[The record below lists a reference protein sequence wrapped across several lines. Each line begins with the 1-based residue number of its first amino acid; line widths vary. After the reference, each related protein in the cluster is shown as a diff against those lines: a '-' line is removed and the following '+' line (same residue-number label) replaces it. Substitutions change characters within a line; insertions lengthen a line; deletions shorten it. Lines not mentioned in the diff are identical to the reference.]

1 MCVRGGGGGGGGRRG
16 GHRSGFLQ
24 HKEDSENCSEG
35 RGKLRF
41 RVSITLLKTLAG
53 KLSDA
58 SLRSRRFCLSSTQ
71 MGG

>member
-1 MCVRGGGGGGGGRRG
+1 MCVRGGGGGGEEEDTDRDLK
-16 GHRSGFLQ
+16 HI
-24 HKEDSENCSEG
+24 EDSENCSEG

-53 KLSDA
+53 KLSNA